1 MAQNAILSIEDLHVW
16 YRVYGGTL
24 KVLDGAQ
31 LQVGKGEK
39 VGLVGESGC
48 GKTTTMKAV
57 LRILAKQA
65 RVPQGKILFNGRDM
79 LKMKGRE
86 LHQLRGQNMSM
97 IFQDPTAAL
106 NPVFTIGAQMRDAIK
121 YSGLLK
127 KGGLTAH
134 EIAVQALKDC
144 AMPDPERIMKNY
156 PFQLSGGMRQRV
168 CIAMALAT
176 ASNLLIADEPT
187 TNLDVTIQDQV
198 LNLIRTLVT
207 EKGTSLILITHSLGV
222 AREMT
227 DRIYVMYA
235 GRMVEVAPTENIF
248 EQPLHPY
255 TQGLLSSIPKLT
267 GEGMMEGIAGR
278 LPSYL
283 NPPQGCRFCTRCP
296 RVMPECAT
304 NRPPLFDMG
313 NGHQVACWLYQ
324 DQAGGTN
331 ATAGEKGEDREGCEL
346 IG

>member
-1 MAQNAILSIEDLHVW
+1 MAADTILSMENLHVW
-16 YRVYGGTL
+16 YRVYGGIM
-24 KVLDGAQ
+24 KVLDGAN
-31 LQVGKGEK
+31 LAVSKGEK

-48 GKTTTMKAV
+48 GKTTSMKAV

-65 RVPQGKILFNGRDM
+65 MVPEGKIIFEGRDV

-86 LHQLRGQNMSM
+86 LQNLRGQNMSM

-106 NPVFTIGAQMRDAIK
+106 NPVFTIGEQIKDSIK
-121 YSGLLK
+121 YSGLLTK
-127 KGGLTAH
+127 EGPRADD
-134 EIAVQALKDC
+134 IAVKALKDC

-235 GRMVEVAPTENIF
+235 GRMVEVALTENIF

-283 NPPQGCRFCTRCP
+283 NPPAGCRFCTRCLKAG
-296 RVMPECAT
+296 PECAK
-304 NRPPLFDMG
+304 NKPPLFEMG

-324 DQAGGTN
+324 DQAL
-331 ATAGEKGEDREGCEL
+331 GEKREGCEL